1 MGPWNLQDR
10 LGRDHQDSK
19 LVYVSLGTRF
29 RITRIQFSNHKWVLA
44 NLGSKLEKCYEGLKK
59 IRRFGLYIV
68 INCIL
73 HVKNNRKM
81 LKGL

>member
-29 RITRIQFSNHKWVLA
+29 RITRIQFSNYKWVLA
-44 NLGSKLEKCYEGLKK
+44 NLGSAPRKYTLLFLSWRNVMKDCKK
-59 IRRFGLYIV
+59 YDVLDFTL
-68 INCIL
+68 
-73 HVKNNRKM
+73 
-81 LKGL
+81 